1 MEGMRISDKLHLF
14 LKSRFL
20 MARYSQEANFA
31 PNRYI
36 SGILHSGSHQ
46 ASPIQAAKFSERL
59 HIVPPEVLSGPNVG
73 NRALSPKSLI
83 FIYFSS

>member
-1 MEGMRISDKLHLF
+1 MEGMVIFDKLHQY

-20 MARYSQEANFA
+20 LARHSQEANFA

-46 ASPIQAAKFSERL
+46 SSPIQAAKFSERPY
-59 HIVPPEVLSGPNVG
+59 IVPPEVLSGPNVV